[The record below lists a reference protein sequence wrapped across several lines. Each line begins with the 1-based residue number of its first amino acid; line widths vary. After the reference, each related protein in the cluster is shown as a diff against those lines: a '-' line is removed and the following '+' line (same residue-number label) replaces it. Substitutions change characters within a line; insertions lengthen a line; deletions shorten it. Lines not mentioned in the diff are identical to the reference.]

1 MAGAALISCT
11 VWLSG
16 QKRSSRKAPAS
27 AAFSRLDRSV
37 CTEQGDDTYLHGNL
51 SEGVPGCDMSPRG
64 RQSLAVNTRAT
75 VATPQRGPGA
85 HLLVR
90 GQD

>member
-1 MAGAALISCT
+1 MAGATLISCA

-16 QKRSSRKAPAS
+16 QMRSGRIAPAGAS
-27 AAFSRLDRSV
+27 FSRMDRSV
-37 CTEQGDDTYLHGNL
+37 CGEQGDDTYVGVL

-64 RQSLAVNTRAT
+64 HRSLAINTWAT
-75 VATPQRGPGA
+75 VAAPQLGPGA